1 SYRYNI
7 HFTVPMLKEL
17 FLVPEGRDICRNLYK
32 PMPIAAPE
40 GRNILFI
47 SKKYCVPP
55 GGNCFRALFYY
66 KYSAPLWGQK
76 SSLQI
81 LVHILKPE
89 ETFYIIKGYYLNSG

>member
-1 SYRYNI
+1 METALVRQTYAGWCGGTAAIAASYPI
-7 HFTVPMLKEL
+7 
-17 FLVPEGRDICRNLYK
+17 RNLYK

-55 GGNCFRALFYY
+55 GRNCFRALFYY